1 MYFGFNYLE
10 RTVLDRTGTSKCHN
24 NGHNIDR
31 QLKLEELGDGIIN
44 ISSPHDGLDDAG
56 EVIVGE
62 NDVAG
67 LLGNV
72 SPGDSHGKSHV
83 CFLQSWG
90 IVGSVAWN
98 QDLLITVPD
107 KTRTTKQLETPVEH
121 VLETWK

>member
-56 EVIVGE
+56 EVVVGE

-83 CFLQSWG
+83 CLLQSWG
-90 IVGSVAWN
+90 IVGSVA
-98 QDLLITVPD
+98 
-107 KTRTTKQLETPVEH
+107 
-121 VLETWK
+121 